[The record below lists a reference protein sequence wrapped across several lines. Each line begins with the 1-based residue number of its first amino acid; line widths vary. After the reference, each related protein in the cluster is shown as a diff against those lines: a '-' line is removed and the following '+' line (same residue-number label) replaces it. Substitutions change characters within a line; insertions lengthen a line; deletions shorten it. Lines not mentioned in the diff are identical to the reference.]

1 LGRAARKLGVITW
14 SVEVPTEHE
23 LVTAMEEQPTS
34 DSEHYLFPR
43 HRAEIDRLDVQ
54 HYALREAL
62 KGNYVAPL
70 EDPAWVLDVGSGTGQ
85 WAFDVAERFP
95 KALVIGLD
103 LVASKPNRPPRY
115 RWVRGNL
122 LQGLPFGQDRFD
134 FVHQRLL
141 LAGVPL
147 ASWRPVVE
155 ELARVARPG
164 GWVELVEPM
173 MFNVDRPGPVTER
186 LVGLAQE
193 LAGSRGLDPG
203 RVVFDSLDDYL
214 RQAGLTNVIRQEV
227 SLPMGEWG
235 GPVGT
240 LMATD
245 ARAAF
250 TRVSEVVL
258 RTKST
263 ISAKECHDLVHQA
276 TQEWEQYR
284 TSWTVAIAVGRK
296 FKPSHLR

>member
-1 LGRAARKLGVITW
+1 LGQAARKLGVITW
-14 SVEVPTEHE
+14 SVEVPSEHD
-23 LVTAMEEQPTS
+23 LLTAMKEQPAS

-43 HRAEIDRLDVQ
+43 QRNEIDRLDVQ

-62 KGNYVAPL
+62 KGNYVAPV
-70 EDPAWVLDVGSGTGQ
+70 ENPERVLDVGSGTGQ
-85 WAFDVAERFP
+85 WAFDLSERFP
-95 KALVIGLD
+95 SALVVGLD
-103 LVASKPNRPPRY
+103 LVSSKPDRPPRY

-122 LQGLPFGQDRFD
+122 LQGLPFGHDRFD

-147 ASWRPVVE
+147 ESWRAVVA
-155 ELARVARPG
+155 ELVRVARPG

-173 MFNVDRPGPVTER
+173 MFTVDRPGPMTER
-186 LVGLAQE
+186 LVSLAQE
-193 LAGSRGLDPG
+193 LASSRGLDPG
-203 RVVFDSLDDYL
+203 RVVFDSLDDHL
-214 RQAGLTNVIRQEV
+214 RQAGLTNVTRQEV

-250 TRVSEVVL
+250 TRVSEVL
-258 RTKST
+258 HGQAR
-263 ISAKECHDLVHQA
+263 ISAKESHDLVQQA
-276 TQEWEQYR
+276 TQEWDRHR
-284 TSWTVAIAVGRK
+284 TSWTLAIAFGRK
-296 FKPSHLR
+296 SKPSHLK